1 MSNQTKKE
9 RKVKLNKLSNDRN
22 IKLINGNRSF
32 INNGENIRNQ
42 QKAFCSSLPFGT
54 SIPPS
59 IYIDIESTTIISSD
73 ASEISN
79 ELMEDGKSKFID
91 TKNELLKH
99 KELIKSK
106 LGYTTIKEFRDELT
120 SLKTIL
126 NEINKLKLETKRKF
140 NMLDDN
146 ISDTLEE
153 LDVDLTTLELKYKF
167 FENFEKPHDF
177 EKERKLRLSAKQKVN
192 EIERLK
198 EKVKK
203 KKDDS
208 EAKNSELL
216 TGVELE
222 KHDALHHITILE

>member
-1 MSNQTKKE
+1 
-9 RKVKLNKLSNDRN
+9 
-22 IKLINGNRSF
+22 
-32 INNGENIRNQ
+32 
-42 QKAFCSSLPFGT
+42 
-54 SIPPS
+54 
-59 IYIDIESTTIISSD
+59 
-73 ASEISN
+73 
-79 ELMEDGKSKFID
+79 MEDGKSKFID

-153 LDVDLTTLELKYKF
+153 LNVDLTTLELKYKF

-203 KKDDS
+203 KKDDG
-208 EAKNSELL
+208 EAKTSELL
-216 TGVELE
+216 TGLEHE